1 MKKLHPFNL
10 KVKLSIFIFIAMLM
24 FNTVQL
30 TAQVAINTDGSFPD
44 NSAMLDVKSSSKG
57 MLVPRMKMSDCNSI
71 SNPATGLLIFCTDNY
86 HYYSNK
92 GTPAAPNWV
101 MISSQW
107 FSNGSNIYFPSG
119 NVGFGVTNPTYVI
132 DAAGDINYTGTLRKN
147 GIPVVT
153 GVSGVTAS
161 SPILSTGG
169 ANPNISIPQ
178 ANSTTNGFLSSVDW
192 STFNSKQSLLSL
204 PLAVTNGGTGTINGS
219 IYGTGLL
226 NFSAGGSN
234 QDITLT
240 PSGGLGKTIINGN
253 AILNGD
259 VGIGTTTPVARLDV
273 VTNSS
278 TTVPT
283 LRLYE
288 ADNDYARLSFM
299 NNTGSSFWSIAG
311 LTNASSPAERLN
323 FYNSTY
329 GDILSITGAGEVGIG
344 TTSPTAKLDIIG
356 AIKITDGAEGVGKIL
371 TSNATGRASWQTPAG
386 LHSIGESYGGG
397 IVFFVYDGGRHGLIA
412 DQYDYGF
419 MGATP
424 LRWYGGSYTI
434 TRAMGN
440 GVGSGLLNTSIIIAN
455 QGSVDGSEFAAA
467 ACNETYE
474 SIDGVIY
481 GGWYL
486 PSKKELDLLYSQK
499 DVVGNF
505 EDVYY
510 WSSTEHNAN
519 TAYCIEFLYGWSLS
533 YDKSSLFHVRAIRA
547 F

>member
-1 MKKLHPFNL
+1 MKKIHLSNL
-10 KVKLSIFIFIAMLM
+10 KVKLSMFIFVAMLM
-24 FNTVQL
+24 FNTVRL
-30 TAQVAINTDGSFPD
+30 TAQVAINTDGSSSD

-107 FSNGSNIYFPSG
+107 FSNGSNIYFPDG
-119 NVGFGVTNPTYVI
+119 KVGFGVTNPTYVI
-132 DAAGDINYTGTLRKN
+132 DAAGDINYSGTLRKN

-153 GVSGVTAS
+153 GVAGVTAS
-161 SPILSTGG
+161 SPIVSTGG

-178 ANSTTNGFLSSVDW
+178 AGSATSGFLSLVDW
-192 STFNSKQSLLSL
+192 NTFNSKQNLLSL

-253 AILNGD
+253 VILNGD
-259 VGIGTTTPVARLDV
+259 VGIGTTTPAARLDV

-278 TTVPT
+278 VAIPT

-299 NNTGSSFWSIAG
+299 NNTGSSFWSVAG
-311 LTNASSPAERLN
+311 LTNAASFNERLN

-329 GDILSITGAGEVGIG
+329 GDVLSLTGAGNVGIG

-356 AIKITDGAEGVGKIL
+356 AIKITDGAQGVGKIL
-371 TSNATGRASWQTPAG
+371 TSNATGRGSWQTPPG
-386 LHSIGESYGGG
+386 VHSIGESYGGG
-397 IVFFVYDGGRHGLIA
+397 IVFFVYDGGQHGLIA
-412 DQYDYGF
+412 APFDYEFWGD
-419 MGATP
+419 MDI
-424 LRWYGGSYTI
+424 RWFGGSYTN
-434 TRAMGN
+434 THARGD
-440 GVGSGLLNTSIIIAN
+440 GVGSGLLNTAIIIAN
-455 QGSVDGSEFAAA
+455 QGSVDGSSFAAT
-467 ACNETYE
+467 ACNETYQ
-474 SIDGVIY
+474 IVNGVAL

-486 PSKKELDLLYSQK
+486 PSIYELDLLYLQK
-499 DVVGNF
+499 TVVGSF
-505 EDVYY
+505 ADGFY
-510 WSSTEHNAN
+510 WSSTENNAN
-519 TAYCIEFLYGWSLS
+519 TAYGKNFYEGYESG
-533 YDKSSLFHVRAIRA
+533 YDKVSQFHVRAIRA